1 MDAIKRRLARIDFV
15 ENDTNDKGIARTH
28 VYANMLLRLSGNLT
42 IGVADATAV
51 IGFSPLSLIK
61 KVRLVLNG
69 EDGIKIFDGKIYWI
83 QNKLDSRVAG
93 EKVAP
98 GLTIGVQP
106 FSGALKVHF
115 ELPKYSDFWKEITRL
130 NSALLTEL
138 TLEILFGD
146 AEDLVTPDATT
157 TLAISGC
164 KVEVWGLEYP
174 DPEAQKVYSIFKET
188 TKKKVITAQD
198 DDFRMEITSKN
209 PIASILILAR
219 DNSLDDDDIINKVT
233 AVIDG
238 TDYRRGFIDWDT
250 VKEETKE
257 FYGIAPETGV
267 ACLIFD
273 TDKNMKNI
281 LRLAGTGSFE
291 LVFDVNAPTGVADI
305 QLLIREVIPY
315 AG

>member
-1 MDAIKRRLARIDFV
+1 MDAIRRRIGKIDFV
-15 ENDTNDKGIARTH
+15 ENDTNDKRLARTH
-28 VYANMLLRLSGNLT
+28 VYANMLLRLSGTLT
-42 IGVADATAV
+42 VGVADATAV
-51 IGFSPLSLIK
+51 IGYSPISLIK

-69 EDGIKIFDGKIYWI
+69 EQGVKAFNGKIYWI
-83 QNKLDSRVAG
+83 QNKLDRQSAG

-98 GLTIGVQP
+98 GLTIGAQT
-106 FSGALKVHF
+106 FSGALRVHF
-115 ELPKYSDFWKEITRL
+115 ELPGYLDFWKEITRL

-138 TLEILFGD
+138 TLEIEFGD

-164 KVEVWGLEYP
+164 KVEIWGLEYP
-174 DPEAQKVYSIFKET
+174 DPEAQKVYSMFKET
-188 TKKKVITAQD
+188 TKKKVITGAD
-198 DDFRMEITSKN
+198 DDLRVEITTKN

-233 AVIDG
+233 AVVDG
-238 TDYRRGFIDWDT
+238 TDYRRGFIDWKT
-250 VKEETKE
+250 LKEETKD
-257 FYGIAPETGV
+257 FYGIDPETGV

-273 TDKNMKNI
+273 TDKNMENI

-291 LVFDVNAPTGVADI
+291 LVFDVKAPTGVADI
-305 QLLIREVIPY
+305 ELLVREVIPY